1 MYNILQTLNKCVR
14 SYKYLK
20 ISNAQVISKDERK
33 SINLSM
39 SFKLI
44 NDNLHNF
51 VFVLFNVK
59 QCYDK
64 AILFKYSGKNH
75 VKMYLCLCKKNIQS
89 FFNVDMYIQIC
100 SNHYPRGYRC
110 AQWGW
115 GLG

>member
-64 AILFKYSGKNH
+64 AIQIFGKKITSKCIYVY
-75 VKMYLCLCKKNIQS
+75 VKKIYR
-89 FFNVDMYIQIC
+89 FF
-100 SNHYPRGYRC
+100 
-110 AQWGW
+110 
-115 GLG
+115 

>member
-1 MYNILQTLNKCVR
+1 M
-14 SYKYLK
+14 
-20 ISNAQVISKDERK
+20 ISKDERK

-59 QCYDK
+59 QCYDT
-64 AILFKYSGKNH
+64 AILFKYSGEKITSKFIY
-75 VKMYLCLCKKNIQS
+75 VYVKKNIQS

>member
-51 VFVLFNVK
+51 VFVLLNVK
-59 QCYDK
+59 QCYDT
-64 AILFKYSGKNH
+64 AILFKYSGKKITSKFIYVY
-75 VKMYLCLCKKNIQS
+75 VKKI
-89 FFNVDMYIQIC
+89 
-100 SNHYPRGYRC
+100 YRVFST
-110 AQWGW
+110 
-115 GLG
+115 

>member
-1 MYNILQTLNKCVR
+1 MYTCTISCRHLCVR

-20 ISNAQVISKDERK
+20 ISSAQVISKDERK

-64 AILFKYSGKNH
+64 AILFKYSGKKSRQNLF
-75 VKMYLCLCKKNIQS
+75 M
-89 FFNVDMYIQIC
+89 FM
-100 SNHYPRGYRC
+100 
-110 AQWGW
+110 
-115 GLG
+115 